1 MMAGAIEFNVN
12 GITQRLLVEDDELL
26 LDVLRR
32 RLGYTSVREGC
43 GVGACGACTV
53 LVDGASVSSC
63 LALAIRA
70 DGAEIVTAEGLP
82 QDDPVVASFVEAGAL
97 QCGYCIPGF
106 VMMAT
111 ELLSENP
118 RPRADEI
125 ADHLEG
131 NICRCGT
138 YLEIRAAITA
148 AAERK
153 AGRQAK
159 AATAVGQ
166 QAEEAG
172 AALPVPGRDTPA
184 GR

>member
-1 MMAGAIEFNVN
+1 MTATTIEFTVN
-12 GITQRLLVEDDELL
+12 GISQQLTVSDDELL

-53 LVDGASVSSC
+53 LADGRSTSTC
-63 LALAIRA
+63 LALAVRA
-70 DGAEIVTAEGLP
+70 DGADITTTEGLP
-82 QDDPVVASFVEAGAL
+82 QDDPVVNSFIEAGAL

-118 RPRADEI
+118 QPGPDDI
-125 ADHLEG
+125 AEHLEG

-138 YLEIRAAITA
+138 YLEIRAAILA
-148 AAERK
+148 AARLTAPTVA
-153 AGRQAK
+153 AGAGK
-159 AATAVGQ
+159 
-166 QAEEAG
+166 EAG
-172 AALPVPGRDTPA
+172 A
-184 GR
+184 

>member
-1 MMAGAIEFNVN
+1 MTPATVIEFTVN
-12 GITQRLLVEDDELL
+12 GTAQRLTVPDDELL

-32 RLGYTSVREGC
+32 LGCTSVREGC

-53 LVDGASVSSC
+53 LVDGKSTSSC
-63 LALAIRA
+63 LALAVRA
-70 DGAEIVTAEGLP
+70 DGAEITTAEGLP
-82 QDDPVVASFVEAGAL
+82 ADDPVVSSFVEAGAL

-118 RPRADEI
+118 RPTPADI

-138 YLEIRAAITA
+138 YLEIRAAILA
-148 AAERK
+148 AAQRK
-153 AGRQAK
+153 AASGI
-159 AATAVGQ
+159 
-166 QAEEAG
+166 G
-172 AALPVPGRDTPA
+172 ARLGT
-184 GR
+184 

>member
-1 MMAGAIEFNVN
+1 MTATTIGFTVN
-12 GITQRLLVEDDELL
+12 GIAQQVTVEDDELL

-53 LVDGASVSSC
+53 LVDGISTSSC
-63 LALAIRA
+63 LAPAVRA
-70 DGAEIVTAEGLP
+70 EGTRVTTAEGLAP
-82 QDDPVVASFVEAGAL
+82 DDPVVASFVEAGAL

-118 RPRADEI
+118 RPGPDDI
-125 ADHLEG
+125 AEHLEG

-138 YLEIRAAITA
+138 YLEIRAAILA

-153 AGRQAK
+153 A
-159 AATAVGQ
+159 AAGPG
-166 QAEEAG
+166 AG
-172 AALPVPGRDTPA
+172 A
-184 GR
+184 